1 MLYADKKMAEIL
13 IEAITELGLW
23 VVPTEVMMERLDD
36 SAEIE
41 EAAMEGEKSTV
52 A

>member
-1 MLYADKKMAEIL
+1 MTEFL

-23 VVPTEVMMERLDD
+23 MVPAEVMMKRGDD

-41 EAAMEGEKSTV
+41 EAAIEGEKSAV